1 MKKLIK
7 GRVWIHNNVSLVQ
20 ESAELINGRKV
31 ENSAEVLISD
41 IWEDLK
47 SASGQWKQSTVEER
61 YFYWEYNYTNA
72 EKGFVDEVARFE
84 CPRPTREFFEEIFS
98 STDVNDWDIDTLESD
113 WAKYWAKVEK
123 EIDTN
128 YSQYGLLEKKKEP
141 SQYTNWNDWT
151 AISRNLG
158 GSGLLSYK
166 DTVASTSDLDTT
178 NVEVGDAYFVQADS
192 QFYAWNGTSWKPLGS
207 SLVDLSPLQNSINAH
222 TTRLTQVE
230 NKVTNIEDD
239 LSHRTFG

>member
-72 EKGFVDEVARFE
+72 EKGFVDEIAKYE

-123 EIDTN
+123 EVDIN
-128 YSQYGLLEKKKEP
+128 YSKYGLWRKETEP
-141 SQYTNWNDWT
+141 
-151 AISRNLG
+151 A
-158 GSGLLSYK
+158 
-166 DTVASTSDLDTT
+166 VASTSDLDTT
-178 NVEVGDAYFVQADS
+178 NVEVGDTYFVQADS

-207 SLVDLSPLQNSINAH
+207 SLVDLSPLQNSINAN
-222 TTRLTQVE
+222 TAKLTQIE
-230 NKVTNIEDD
+230 SKVTDIEDD
-239 LSHRTFG
+239 LSRRTFG